1 MVLHNFLLTLL
12 FHETYLIESDSNIEN
27 PVTIQKGEKHV
38 SLRNTV
44 GNADSY
50 GYPTLKTL

>member
-1 MVLHNFLLTLL
+1 MFLHKFLLTLL

-27 PVTIQKGEKHV
+27 PDTIQKIEKHV
-38 SLRNTV
+38 YLRNIV

-50 GYPTLKTL
+50 GYSTLKTL

>member
-1 MVLHNFLLTLL
+1 MVLHIFLLTLL